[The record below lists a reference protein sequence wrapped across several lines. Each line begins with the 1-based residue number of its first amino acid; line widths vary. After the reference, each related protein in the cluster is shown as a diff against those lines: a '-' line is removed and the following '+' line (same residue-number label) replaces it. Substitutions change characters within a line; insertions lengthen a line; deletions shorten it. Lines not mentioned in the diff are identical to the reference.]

1 MDKIIGIG
9 EFEIIDKPGD
19 RLITHALASCVAV
32 TFFSEVPKV
41 AAMIHIAL
49 PEHPEDLKMLLKPGY
64 YATTGL
70 PMLIKILKQHYG
82 CRPEAMNIHMIGG
95 AHSIHKRD
103 AFKIGERNIDKI
115 QEILRAHGLTF
126 NSDELG
132 GTVSRTVIMDLVSD
146 SMTIHYQ
153 RIVV

>member
-9 EFEIIDKPGD
+9 EFGIIDQPGD

-49 PEHPEDLKMLLKPGY
+49 PEHPEDLVALPKPGY

-70 PMLIKILKQHYG
+70 PMLIKILRQRYG
-82 CRPEAMNIHMIGG
+82 CRPETMNIHMIGG
-95 AHSIHKRD
+95 ALSIHGRD
-103 AFKIGERNIDKI
+103 AFKIGERNIDKV
-115 QEILRAHGLTF
+115 QEILRAQGLSF
-126 NSDELG
+126 NCDEIR
-132 GTVSRTVIMDLVSD
+132 GTVSRTVIMDLAAD
-146 SMTIHYQ
+146 SMTIQYQ

>member
-1 MDKIIGIG
+1 LDKIIGIG
-9 EFEIIDKPGD
+9 EFEIIDQPGD

-49 PEHPEDLKMLLKPGY
+49 PEHPDDQKSLDKPGY
-64 YATTGL
+64 YASTGL
-70 PMLIKILKQHYG
+70 PLLIKILRQRYG
-82 CRPEAMNIHMIGG
+82 CRPETMNIHMIGG
-95 AHSIHKRD
+95 AHSIHERD
-103 AFKIGERNIDKI
+103 TFRIGERNIVKI
-115 QEILRAHGLTF
+115 QEILRSHGLTF
-126 NSDELG
+126 NCEELG
-132 GTVSRTVIMDLVSD
+132 GTVSRTVIMDLVSE